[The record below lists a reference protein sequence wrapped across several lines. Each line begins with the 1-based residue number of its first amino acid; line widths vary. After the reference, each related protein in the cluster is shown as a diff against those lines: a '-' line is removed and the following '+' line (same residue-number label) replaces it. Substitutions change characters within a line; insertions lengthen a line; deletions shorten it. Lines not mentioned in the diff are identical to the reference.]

1 MLTISIF
8 PKLKILIMRLI
19 LIFFISFTSIAQDN
33 FTGKVTNSK
42 GDPIIGANIL
52 VEGSNVITFSDEFGR
67 FYLNAKDSN
76 KDIVIS
82 HVGYISNVFKVSNS
96 ELEYTFILEDG
107 ILLKDQVKV
116 ISTRAKENSP
126 YSFSNISRDFIEK
139 NNSGKDIP
147 FLLNSTPSTY
157 STSDAGN
164 GIGYTGIRIRGSD
177 ATRINVTVN
186 GIPYN
191 DSESHGVFWVNIS
204 DLASS
209 ANSIQVQRGAGSSTN
224 GGGAFGGTVSIKTG
238 KPSENLSVKYSS
250 SAGSFKSFKNTL
262 ELNSGLIKNKVNL
275 NLRLSKI
282 DSDGYVDRASS
293 DLKSYYASASYYSD
307 KTTIDLINFSGKERT
322 YQSWW
327 GTPEG
332 RINNDIE
339 EMNTVIANNGYSED
353 QADNLLNSGR
363 TFNYYTYENQ
373 TDNYQQDHYQI
384 HFNHDLSNTANLHLA
399 LHYTYGRGYY
409 EEFREDDNLFNYYDF
424 LENNSLDLVRRRW
437 LANHFYGLTYSFSK
451 KFKKSEINIGGAL
464 NEYDADHFGEIIR
477 PQLSIPEP
485 YYFSKSFKK
494 DGNVFIKYNLNISE
508 NAELFTDMQIRGYSH
523 KMRGNDNDKSI
534 IDEDQNNIF
543 FNPKIGITK
552 SFNEKINFYGSV
564 AIANREP
571 IRSDYIDSKVEPKH
585 ENLLNIE
592 LGKDLNYNT
601 GSFNTNLYLMDY
613 KNQLITTGEVNDV
626 GAYIRENVKKSRRF
640 GIELTNVFNTKD
652 FYINSSLSL
661 SRNLVYNF
669 NEILYDYGPD
679 FTEYN
684 TVENIYK
691 TTDLAFSPNII
702 FNNRLEWKTN
712 SFLSLI
718 LNSKFVGKQYLDN
731 TSNED
736 RSINDFFVNDFIIQ
750 SNITNNVFKNLF
762 FKIEIN
768 NIFNVKYA
776 SNGYTFGYYGG
787 IDYEVRENYFYP
799 QATRNFMLSLS
810 LEI

>member
-1 MLTISIF
+1 
-8 PKLKILIMRLI
+8 MRLI

-42 GDPIIGANIL
+42 DDPIIGANIL
-52 VEGSNVITFSDEFGR
+52 VKESNVITFSDEFGR

-76 KDIVIS
+76 KEIIIS
-82 HVGYISNVFKVSNS
+82 HVGYISNSFKVSNS

-147 FLLNSTPSTY
+147 FLLSSTPSTY

-191 DSESHGVFWVNIS
+191 DSESHGVFWVNVS

-209 ANSIQVQRGAGSSTN
+209 TNSIQVQRGVGSSTN
-224 GGGAFGGTVSIKTG
+224 GGGAFGGKVTIKTG
-238 KPSENLSVKYSS
+238 KPSEDLRVKYSS

-363 TFNYYTYENQ
+363 TFNYYTYGNQ

-384 HFNHDLSNTANLHLA
+384 HFNQDLSNTANLHLA

-409 EEFREDDNLFNYYDF
+409 EEFREDDNLSNYYDF

-508 NAELFTDMQIRGYSH
+508 NTELFTDMQIRGYSH
-523 KMRGNDNDKSI
+523 KMKGNDNDKSI
-534 IDEDQNNIF
+534 IDKDQNNIF

-552 SFNEKINFYGSV
+552 SINEKINFYGSV

-592 LGKDLNYNT
+592 FGKDFNYNT
-601 GSFNTNLYLMDY
+601 GSFNTNLYLMNY

-661 SRNLVYNF
+661 SKNLVYNF

-712 SFLSLI
+712 TFLSLI

-731 TSNED
+731 TSNEN
-736 RSINDFFVNDFIIQ
+736 RSINNFFVNDFIIQ

-768 NIFNVKYA
+768 NIFNVKYS

-787 IDYEVRENYFYP
+787 MDYEVRENYFYP